1 MTEQTCMF
9 TVCLASLSML
19 LCLKLKLLPIDCA
32 ADVLLIEQSITNKET
47 FALVEFTKTCLH
59 FLFFSFFFTVSNKK
73 KTKTTQAVFKKGG
86 STVQH

>member
-9 TVCLASLSML
+9 TVCLASLWML

-59 FLFFSFFFTVSNKK
+59 FFFFFFLQSATQ
-73 KTKTTQAVFKKGG
+73 KTKQPRLFSKKGG
-86 STVQH
+86 STVQQ

>member
-1 MTEQTCMF
+1 MF

-47 FALVEFTKTCLH
+47 FALVEFTKTYLH
-59 FLFFSFFFTVSNKK
+59 FLFSFFFFTVSNKK
-73 KTKTTQAVFKKGG
+73 KTTKQPRLFSKKAGLLF
-86 STVQH
+86 STNTF